1 MKQKYKAIGILLVG
15 IILLIVYLCG
25 GIDNLNKNNDEVIF
39 VGEDDINEKTEVA
52 SLNNEKIVVDIKGE
66 VKNPNIYWLDEGS
79 IVEDLI
85 FAAGGITEE
94 GDLNNINRA
103 EELSNHQSIIIPNI
117 NETEV
122 QQENILSVSG
132 NNNEDII
139 NINTASISELDT
151 LPGIGASKA
160 ESIINYREENGKFKT
175 IEEIKNVSGIGEG
188 VFEKI
193 KNKIKT

>member
-39 VGEDDINEKTEVA
+39 VGEDDINEETEVA

-117 NETEV
+117 NDAEA

-151 LPGIGASKA
+151 LPGIGAAKA

>member
-25 GIDNLNKNNDEVIF
+25 GIKNLNKNNDEVIF
-39 VGEDDINEKTEVA
+39 VGEDEENEETEVA
-52 SLNNEKIVVDIKGE
+52 SINNEKIVVDIKGE

-85 FAAGGITEE
+85 FAAGGITEY
-94 GDLNNINRA
+94 GDLSNINRA
-103 EELSNHQSIIIPNI
+103 EELINHQSIVIPNI
-117 NETEV
+117 NDEEE
-122 QQENILSVSG
+122 QQENIISVSG

-139 NINTASISELDT
+139 NINTASISELDS
-151 LPGIGASKA
+151 LPGIGAAKA
-160 ESIINYREENGKFKT
+160 EAIINYREENGNFKT
-175 IEEIKNVSGIGEG
+175 VEEIKNVSGIGES

>member
-39 VGEDDINEKTEVA
+39 VGEDDINEETEVA